1 MFFEKFKQAND
12 YRKIQDIVT
21 HRKHVVKKCKQ
32 YKQDLSTIPGY
43 TVILLTNAENKAWLP
58 VLYMRILIKP

>member
-43 TVILLTNAENKAWLP
+43 TVILLTNAENKA
-58 VLYMRILIKP
+58 